1 MAYLY
6 NKDYAVSIQDV
17 NIAQIINADES
28 IRLKAQLAGE
38 AEAQSYLKQKYNV
51 AREFQDLGVFVY
63 SNTYYAYNR
72 AYLDAPIYDTTQG
85 YTLNVLRVFSG
96 NVYRCTT
103 AITAPAG
110 AFDPTKWAIV
120 GAQYAIV
127 WVKPQY
133 PEFNYEAYYN
143 IGDQVY
149 YNNKTYTC
157 RVQTPLLSHDTA
169 LQYREIKN
177 LPAQNVAPDDPISG
191 VEYWGSGTPFSV
203 SSVWPNA
210 SSFWVFSD
218 PRDAQM
224 VLYLCDLVLYHL
236 HARIAP
242 RNIPELRVKRY
253 DDAIEWLK
261 MCAEGNVTPNLPL
274 ISPKQ
279 GNRIRYGGGIR
290 QINSY

>member
-1 MAYLY
+1 MPYLIS
-6 NKDYAVSIQDV
+6 KDYSVNIQDI
-17 NIAQIINADES
+17 NISQIIDADQS
-28 IRLKAQLAGE
+28 VRLRAQLSGE
-38 AEAQSYLKQKYNV
+38 AEAQSYLKQKYNI
-51 AREFQDLGVFVY
+51 AREFQDLGVFSY
-63 SNTYYAYNR
+63 TKTYYAYNR
-72 AYLDAPIYDTTQG
+72 AYLDGLIYEASIG
-85 YTLNVLRVFSG
+85 YSLNAIRVFQN

-110 AFDPTKWAIV
+110 GFDATKWALL
-120 GAQYAIV
+120 GPQYGIV
-127 WVKPQY
+127 WVKPPY

-143 IGDQVY
+143 VGDQVY

-157 RVQTPLLSHDTA
+157 KIQTPVLDHDTA

-177 LPAQNVAPDDPISG
+177 LPAQNVAPDDPIRG
-191 VEYWGSGTPFSV
+191 LQYWGTGTAFSV
-203 SSVWPNA
+203 VNLWPLVSSL
-210 SSFWVFSD
+210 WVSSD

-261 MCAEGNVTPNLPL
+261 ACAEGNVTPNLPL
-274 ISPKQ
+274 LSPKQ

>member
-1 MAYLY
+1 MPYLI
-6 NKDYAVSIQDV
+6 NKDYSVNIQDA
-17 NIAQIINADES
+17 NIAQIISNDET

-38 AEAQSYLKQKYNV
+38 AEAQSYLKQKYNI
-51 AREFQDLGVFVY
+51 AREFQNLGVFNY
-63 SNTYYAYNR
+63 SETYHGFNR
-72 AYLDAPIYDTTQG
+72 AYLDAPSYNAALSYILDDLATYG
-85 YTLNVLRVFSG
+85 G
-96 NVYRCTT
+96 NLYKCVTNT
-103 AITAPAG
+103 PTPAG
-110 AFDPTKWAIV
+110 AFDPTKWTKV

-127 WVKPQY
+127 WVKPPY

-143 IGDQVY
+143 VGDQVY

-157 RVQTPLLSHDTA
+157 RVQTPILDHDTA
-169 LQYREIKN
+169 LQYREIRN
-177 LPAQNVAPDDPISG
+177 LPAQNIAPDDPIEG
-191 VEYWGSGTPFSV
+191 VKYWGEGIIFEV
-203 SSVWPNA
+203 VNEWPNT
-210 SSFWVFSD
+210 SSLWITSD

-224 VLYLCDLVLYHL
+224 VLYCCDLVLYHL

-274 ISPKQ
+274 LSPKQ